1 MYDDQSP
8 KSGSKSATE
17 ASTRPQT
24 PRNLADLAWAA
35 GFIDGE
41 GCIHIA
47 KQRFPGR
54 RTCSYRLGVHIAQN
68 DKSVLEHLRRVVG
81 IDAPIFAVKQAQNHK
96 RQCYTLNYA
105 GKHALR
111 LLALLRDFLQRKR
124 AEAQAALDFW
134 TEGRMGERFGTKG
147 LAPELVATRERY
159 FLLMKQ
165 LK

>member
-1 MYDDQSP
+1 MHDDQSP
-8 KSGSKSATE
+8 KSDSKSATA
-17 ASTRPQT
+17 ASTGSLLPF
-24 PRNLADLAWAA
+24 NLADLAWAA

-47 KQRFPGR
+47 KQRYPDR
-54 RTCSYRLGVHIAQN
+54 RTCSYRLGVFITQN

-81 IDAPIFAVKQAQNHK
+81 IDAPIFAVKRADNHK

-105 GKHALR
+105 GRHALR

-134 TEGRMGERFGTKG
+134 AEGRMGERFGAKG
-147 LAPELVATRERY
+147 IAPEILATREHY